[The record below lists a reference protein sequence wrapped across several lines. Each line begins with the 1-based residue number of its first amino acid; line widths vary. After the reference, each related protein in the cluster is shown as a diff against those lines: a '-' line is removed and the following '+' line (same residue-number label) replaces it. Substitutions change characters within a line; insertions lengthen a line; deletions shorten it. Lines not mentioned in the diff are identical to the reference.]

1 MDVMNKLL
9 LLISM
14 SFITN
19 LRAMESEVPKRSK
32 SCPALAHLS
41 LATLYKNQRSYPF
54 QVDALPVELQCKYRD
69 LKKYREKQDDNRI
82 RNALYA
88 LKALRHL
95 KPEDKESYK
104 DRLIEF
110 KRDTLIPTSQ
120 EMDDNPNASLAEM
133 AEVLHDFEQMAY
145 LPSIPSNNPNQ
156 LDQDIVAL
164 TKSMHSIVMSLLVHQ
179 LLSPQ
184 QYTVITDIPQETL
197 KGLYTKISGLSQKCK
212 QCIENIERI
221 EIYDFTRKEF
231 EEIKHAEVLKPLL
244 LLQKDSHLSEI
255 FMQYAIESLDQST
268 VEVLID
274 HGLNRNK
281 ALNGDMSP
289 LFSILMPRESKM
301 HSKQKE
307 VLLSL
312 LERGVDLKTEFD
324 ESTPLWVTI
333 GTVRPDLAQ
342 CLVAY
347 GADVRFQEKE
357 TQYNYLHKLLKAA
370 CQHKHRRE
378 IEVDLIQ
385 RFADILPIAD
395 LVNQQDGAHMTPL
408 FDAAILGN
416 LSIMK
421 ELVETYGAD
430 ITIPDSNNKTC
441 VEIARVARSNQEMV
455 EYLEAKERELNN

>member
-32 SCPALAHLS
+32 SCHALAHLS

-156 LDQDIVAL
+156 L
-164 TKSMHSIVMSLLVHQ
+164 
-179 LLSPQ
+179 
-184 QYTVITDIPQETL
+184 
-197 KGLYTKISGLSQKCK
+197 
-212 QCIENIERI
+212 
-221 EIYDFTRKEF
+221 
-231 EEIKHAEVLKPLL
+231 
-244 LLQKDSHLSEI
+244 
-255 FMQYAIESLDQST
+255 
-268 VEVLID
+268 
-274 HGLNRNK
+274 
-281 ALNGDMSP
+281 
-289 LFSILMPRESKM
+289 
-301 HSKQKE
+301 
-307 VLLSL
+307 
-312 LERGVDLKTEFD
+312 
-324 ESTPLWVTI
+324 
-333 GTVRPDLAQ
+333 
-342 CLVAY
+342 
-347 GADVRFQEKE
+347 
-357 TQYNYLHKLLKAA
+357 
-370 CQHKHRRE
+370 
-378 IEVDLIQ
+378 
-385 RFADILPIAD
+385 
-395 LVNQQDGAHMTPL
+395 
-408 FDAAILGN
+408 
-416 LSIMK
+416 
-421 ELVETYGAD
+421 
-430 ITIPDSNNKTC
+430 
-441 VEIARVARSNQEMV
+441 
-455 EYLEAKERELNN
+455 